1 MISPFQVRTTD
12 GSPPAK
18 LVASGDNCGF
28 AMYSQHINIVT
39 CHIYASRTAHR
50 AYCKGADMI
59 DICALQPGRIAA
71 AAPSSGLPRF
81 GFNKLPHHSSS
92 YAWKGGAV
100 NCVR

>member
-39 CHIYASRTAHR
+39 CHIYMLLERR
-50 AYCKGADMI
+50 I
-59 DICALQPGRIAA
+59 ERIARV
-71 AAPSSGLPRF
+71 LI
-81 GFNKLPHHSSS
+81 
-92 YAWKGGAV
+92 
-100 NCVR
+100 